1 MKTAHYYY
9 SYYCYFYYCY
19 CYFYY
24 YCYYYQSF
32 CVSLQTNKD
41 ISVTVKDINDNPPV
55 FAQGGS
61 SSFNI
66 AEVGILNTLVEYSLD
81 V

>member
-1 MKTAHYYY
+1 M
-9 SYYCYFYYCY
+9 
-19 CYFYY
+19 
-24 YCYYYQSF
+24 
-32 CVSLQTNKD
+32 
-41 ISVTVKDINDNPPV
+41 TVKDINDNPPV